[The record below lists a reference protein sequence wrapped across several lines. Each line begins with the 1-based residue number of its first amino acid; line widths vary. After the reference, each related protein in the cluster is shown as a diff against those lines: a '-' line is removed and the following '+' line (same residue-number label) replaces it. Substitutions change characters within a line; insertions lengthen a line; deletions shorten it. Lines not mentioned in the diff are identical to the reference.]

1 MTLNSKFKLPP
12 CNIVAADLASQAAT
26 TKSLQLLMLMLPPS
40 HRIVA
45 QHLLQLL
52 SFVASS
58 ADRSKMDAH
67 NLALVFAP
75 TLFLS
80 GALKTQVL
88 CT

>member
-1 MTLNSKFKLPP
+1 
-12 CNIVAADLASQAAT
+12 
-26 TKSLQLLMLMLPPS
+26 MLMLPPS

-52 SFVASS
+52 SLVASS
-58 ADRSKMDAH
+58 ATRSKMDAR

-80 GALKTQVL
+80 GALKAQVL
-88 CT
+88 LWLY

>member
-1 MTLNSKFKLPP
+1 M
-12 CNIVAADLASQAAT
+12 
-26 TKSLQLLMLMLPPS
+26 KSLQLLMLMLPPS

-52 SFVASS
+52 SLVAS
-58 ADRSKMDAH
+58 AATRSKMDAR

-80 GALKTQVL
+80 ADLKTQVCYTQHTL
-88 CT
+88 QSLSGAIICVCITLTGVLYC